1 MNVPPEV
8 AIDPARDLLPKP
20 PARSHPI
27 GCVGAGFI
35 MRDVQLVAY
44 EDAGY
49 DVAAIASRTPE
60 HARAAARRRGVPTVH
75 DDVDALLDDPSIEI
89 LDVAVPP
96 HVQLDV
102 VRRAVE
108 RPHIKGILAQKPL
121 APTLAEAA
129 EIVRTCEK
137 AGVRLAVNQNMRF
150 DHGVRALRTLL
161 DRGVLGEPVLA
172 TIEMRAVPHWQDY
185 LERYDRLTL
194 LNMSIH
200 HLDAFRYLFGE
211 PERVFA
217 SARPDPRTIFAHRDG
232 ICLYVLE
239 YADGLR
245 AAAWDDVWVGP
256 GGAAEVEPYI
266 RWRVEGTEG
275 VAVGTV
281 GWPSWPERAPS
292 TIDVRTSRGPD
303 GWYRPRWPYA
313 WFPDAFAGPMA
324 ALMRTIEGDED
335 DPSARADPVPDVDGR
350 DNLATMALVEA
361 CYRSLDEHRAVP
373 IDEDAR
379 GDGRTLGGPPG

>member
-1 MNVPPEV
+1 MSVPPEL
-8 AIDPARDLLPKP
+8 AIDPARDLLPEP
-20 PARSHPI
+20 PARPHTI

-60 HARAAARRRGVPTVH
+60 HARAAARLRGVPTVY
-75 DDVDALLDDPSIEI
+75 DEVEALLDDPSIEI

-96 HVQLDV
+96 HVQLHV

-121 APTLAEAA
+121 APTLVEAT
-129 EIVRTCEK
+129 EIVRTCEA

-172 TIEMRAVPHWQDY
+172 TIDMRAVPHWQDY
-185 LERYDRLTL
+185 LQSYERLTL

-211 PERVFA
+211 PERAFA
-217 SARPDPRTIFAHRDG
+217 SARPDPRTTFAHRDG

-239 YADGLR
+239 YAAGLR
-245 AAAWDDVWVGP
+245 AAGWDDVWAGP
-256 GGAAEVEPYI
+256 GEPSQVEPYI

-281 GWPSWPERAPS
+281 GWPSFPERTPS
-292 TIDVRTSRGPD
+292 TLDVRTMRGPD

-324 ALMRTIEGDED
+324 ALMRAIERDED
-335 DPSARADPVPDVDGR
+335 DPAGRDAPVPEVDGR

-361 CYRSLDEHRAVP
+361 CYRSLDEHRAVR
-373 IDEDAR
+373 IDEIDSAHR
-379 GDGRTLGGPPG
+379 